1 VQCRVLVAE
10 LALFIPWTIRTLDRS
25 YLV

>member
-1 VQCRVLVAE
+1 VLVAE